1 MNEEMSQ
8 LLNPKL
14 RAALYVLVGLIFSG
28 LGAWQAA
35 EGNTLE
41 ALMLFLPTLQSALA
55 VANTPYNGLLKGD
68 TGEAGEPGA
77 DGEPGPAGF
86 DGRDAE
92 IDIDQLTA
100 IVQNLIVA
108 ELANV
113 QEE

>member
-1 MNEEMSQ
+1 MNEEMTQ

-14 RAALYVLVGLIFSG
+14 RAALYVLVGLVFAG

-55 VANTPYNGLLKGD
+55 VSNTPYNGLLKGD
-68 TGEAGEPGA
+68 TGAV
-77 DGEPGPAGF
+77 GEPGPAGF

>member
-14 RAALYVLVGLIFSG
+14 RAALYVLVGLIFAG

-55 VANTPYNGLLKGD
+55 VTNTPYNGLLKGD
-68 TGEAGEPGA
+68 TGEPGA
-77 DGEPGPAGF
+77 EGAPGPAGF

-100 IVQNLIVA
+100 IVQNLIAA

>member
-8 LLNPKL
+8 QLNPKL
-14 RAALYVLVGLIFSG
+14 RAALHVLLGLIFSG

-77 DGEPGPAGF
+77 DGEPGPVGMA
-86 DGRDAE
+86 GRDAE

>member
-55 VANTPYNGLLKGD
+55 VTNTPYNGQLKGD
-68 TGEAGEPGA
+68 TGEPGA
-77 DGEPGPAGF
+77 EGAPGPAGPN
-86 DGRDAE
+86 GRDAE

-100 IVQNLIVA
+100 IVQNLIAA

>member
-14 RAALYVLVGLIFSG
+14 RAALYVLVGLIFAG

-55 VANTPYNGLLKGD
+55 VTNTPYNGQLKGD
-68 TGEAGEPGA
+68 PGAAGEPGA
-77 DGEPGPAGF
+77 DGVPGPAGPN
-86 DGRDAE
+86 GRDAE

-100 IVQNLIVA
+100 IVQNLIAA

>member
-14 RAALYVLVGLIFSG
+14 RAALYVLVGLIFAG

-35 EGNTLE
+35 EGNALE

-68 TGEAGEPGA
+68 TGAVGA
-77 DGEPGPAGF
+77 PGPAGF

>member
-55 VANTPYNGLLKGD
+55 VANTPYNGQLKGD
-68 TGEAGEPGA
+68 TGAVGEPGA
-77 DGEPGPAGF
+77 EGVPGPAGS

-100 IVQNLIVA
+100 IVQNLIAA

>member
-28 LGAWQAA
+28 LSAWQAA
-35 EGNTLE
+35 EGNALE

-68 TGEAGEPGA
+68 TGAVGM
-77 DGEPGPAGF
+77 PGPAGLA
-86 DGRDAE
+86 GRDAE

-100 IVQNLIVA
+100 IVQNLIAA